1 MKVATLSLMNLQKL
15 LVFTSLVVALALF
28 QGCRTSP
35 TQAQLDNMVDPAIER
50 NFFGIVQERPAS
62 YHPRKVSSFPLRS
75 REIVGRQ
82 NMTGDQVSLFWG
94 LISFEDY

>member
-1 MKVATLSLMNLQKL
+1 MKSKKL
-15 LVFTSLVVALALF
+15 LVFTSLLFAVALF

-35 TQAQLDNMVDPAIER
+35 TQAQLDNMVDPTVER
-50 NFFGIVQERPAS
+50 NFFGLVQERPQS
-62 YHPRKVSSFPLRS
+62 FHPRKVSSFPLRS
-75 REIVGRQ
+75 KEVVGRQ